1 MEALASPDTR
11 EASRSSLDRLSRL
24 KQLQKKSAGES
35 SGRQLDRRRAEK
47 EADVIAELMP
57 SSTLSAQLDR
67 VNQLLHVLTQ
77 ADFTAEDAEAVRSI
91 KSHEQGVAIIKTLE
105 EACASRWLV
114 PPTNEEWLFI
124 KKHQKEDADFA
135 ERQARREL
143 AAQRA
148 DTGER
153 LLKGLPIHE
162 SELGWVKGM
171 LEAVDAVERDRVKA
185 EWLQIYNDASLPL
198 EGDRYRE
205 ANLHLLREAMKA
217 SPESARAVAKATTGK
232 KM

>member
-1 MEALASPDTR
+1 MEALAQRDS
-11 EASRSSLDRLSRL
+11 ARSSLDRLNRL
-24 KQLQKKSAGES
+24 KQLQRKSAGDTA
-35 SGRQLDRRRAEK
+35 GRQIDRRRAEK
-47 EADVIAELMP
+47 EADIIAELMP
-57 SSTLSAQLDR
+57 TSTLSAQLDR

-77 ADFTAEDAEAVRSI
+77 ADFTEADAEAVRAI
-91 KSHEQGVAIIKTLE
+91 KSHDQGLAVIRTLE
-105 EACASRWLV
+105 EACAARWLV
-114 PPTNEEWLFI
+114 PPSNEAWIEI
-124 KKHQKEDADFA
+124 KKREKEDMEFEA
-135 ERQARREL
+135 RQAKRTL

-148 DTGER
+148 NTGER

-171 LEAVDAVERDRVKA
+171 LEAVDATERDRVRA
-185 EWLQIYNDASLPL
+185 EWLQIYNDTRLPL

>member
-1 MEALASPDTR
+1 MNVLETANSTR
-11 EASRSSLDRLSRL
+11 TSLDRLNRL
-24 KQLQKKSAGES
+24 KQLQRKSAGDS
-35 SGRQLDRRRAEK
+35 SGRQIDRKRAEK
-47 EADVIAELMP
+47 EADIIAELMP

-67 VNQLLHVLTQ
+67 VNQLLHVLVQ
-77 ADFTAEDAEAVRSI
+77 ADFTADDAEAVRAI
-91 KSHEQGVAIIKTLE
+91 KSHEQGVAIIKSLE
-105 EACASRWLV
+105 AACASRWLV
-114 PPTNEEWLFI
+114 PPTNDEWISI
-124 KKHQKEDADFA
+124 KRHQKEDGDFA

-171 LEAVDAVERDRVKA
+171 LEAVDAPERDRVKT
-185 EWLQIYNDASLPL
+185 EWLAIYNNTSLPL

-205 ANLHLLREAMKA
+205 ANLHLLREAMKS
-217 SPESARAVAKATTGK
+217 SPDAARAVAKATTGK
-232 KM
+232 RM

>member
-1 MEALASPDTR
+1 MEAVASR
-11 EASRSSLDRLSRL
+11 ETNRSSLDRLGRL
-24 KQLQKKSAGES
+24 KQLQKRSAGES

-67 VNQLLHVLTQ
+67 VNQLLYVLMQ

-91 KSHEQGVAIIKTLE
+91 KSHEQGLAIIKSLE
-105 EACASRWLV
+105 TACASRWLV
-114 PPTNEEWLFI
+114 PPTNEEWISI
-124 KKHQKEDADFA
+124 KKHQKEDADFE
-135 ERQARREL
+135 ERRIRREL

-148 DTGER
+148 NTGER

-171 LEAVDAVERDRVKA
+171 LEAVDATERDRVKA
-185 EWLQIYNDASLPL
+185 EWLAIYNDTRLPL

-205 ANLHLLREAMKA
+205 ANLHLLREAMRA

-232 KM
+232 RM

>member
-1 MEALASPDTR
+1 MEALASR
-11 EASRSSLDRLSRL
+11 ETNRSSLDRLNRL
-24 KQLQKKSAGES
+24 KQLQKRSAGES
-35 SGRQLDRRRAEK
+35 NGRQLDRRRAEK

-67 VNQLLHVLTQ
+67 VNQLLHVLVQ

-91 KSHEQGVAIIKTLE
+91 KSHEQGVAIIKSLE
-105 EACASRWLV
+105 AACASRWLV
-114 PPTNEEWLFI
+114 PPTNEEWISI
-124 KKHQKEDADFA
+124 KKHQKEDADFD
-135 ERQARREL
+135 ERCARRAL

-171 LEAVDAVERDRVKA
+171 LEAVDATERDRVKA
-185 EWLQIYNDASLPL
+185 EWLAIYNDTRLPL

-205 ANLHLLREAMKA
+205 ANLHLLREAMQA
-217 SPESARAVAKATTGK
+217 SPEAARAVAKATTGK
-232 KM
+232 RM